1 MRERLRYFGGYI
13 RRTRKAIVLFA
24 AFSVTFF
31 VVFRLS
37 GVDLEAALYATLL
50 CGVIGLLALIIDSA
64 FYITRVRKLQKL
76 LPSALLSAD
85 LLDAPRDLTE
95 EAYQELVRRVIAEYE
110 KEKAE
115 NAGKRIDLLDYYS
128 AWVHQIKSPIAA
140 MRLILQ
146 REEREDKDPLLTEL
160 FRIEQYV
167 DMALQYT
174 RLESISSD
182 LTLRRIDLVPVIRQ
196 TIRKFAPVFIGKKIT
211 LDLPD
216 FSLWVVSDEKWI
228 AVVLDQIV
236 SNALKYT
243 ASGRIAIYPS
253 ADNASVVVIRDT
265 GIGIRPEDLPRVFER
280 GFTGANGRADKRA
293 TGIGLYLAKK
303 IMDRL
308 SHEIRIES
316 DGKSGT
322 SVFLDFS
329 QNLTQLQD

>member
-1 MRERLRYFGGYI
+1 MRYLPDYLYRIRKPLVFYILVCVIFGI
-13 RRTRKAIVLFA
+13 IFDLSRAET
-24 AFSVTFF
+24 VT
-31 VVFRLS
+31 VFY
-37 GVDLEAALYATLL
+37 AALL
-50 CGVIGLLALIIDSA
+50 CAVVGFIGVAIDFGRYVQRRKRLKENLNAVLLAGSFMPEPQNA
-64 FYITRVRKLQKL
+64 VE
-76 LPSALLSAD
+76 AD
-85 LLDAPRDLTE
+85 
-95 EAYQELVRRVIAEYE
+95 YQELVRGVLAEYERVIA
-110 KEKAE
+110 AE
-115 NAGKRIDLLDYYS
+115 ATRRNDFLDYYS
-128 AWVHQIKSPIAA
+128 TWVHQVKSPIAA

-243 ASGRIAIYPS
+243 SSGRIAIYPS
-253 ADNASVVVIRDT
+253 PDNASVVVIRDT

-280 GFTGANGRADKRA
+280 GFTGTNGRADKRA